1 MPLSLLLAYAMCLEI
16 VEMLSRIGTLTQTR
30 SFRDNMGPK
39 RGVWWRGGGFCLSR
53 PTPEPRWKLAC
64 HVTVSKSSSSSDYI
78 PPTPKKRP
86 RHDGGDASTSSP
98 MRRTGDSPKAAH
110 ALSLATEQETGMVV
124 DLQAVNPR
132 SAHSTAS
139 KLRLWKR
146 VSSKAGF
153 KSPPLTVKELKH
165 VTGALIK
172 AGYRTSMAYAGA
184 AKAEHLEQGHPW
196 TDSLQFAWRKAL
208 RASKK
213 GIGPPS
219 RATPFPILQLQDVT
233 SEPEAFHEQ
242 GPTYPRRTVILCGW
256 WMLRH
261 IEAMHL
267 RTTDVTL
274 LDGSTTVHL
283 RSSKGDLQHLGIART
298 LDCRCAQVGRLLCPN
313 CLMTEHLQH
322 FEGKDLPLFP
332 DKSGEKHTL
341 IGFIA
346 TLNALGLRLGIPET
360 LGNGKPRWGGLSLRR
375 GGVAMG
381 AALGASAT
389 SLQHMARHAG
399 LSIHRYME
407 GAPVIGLADA
417 LRIPSTPKHTP
428 TTTTGEPL
436 VTSSASA
443 STTAMDVR
451 ERDAVPGLE
460 PTSSSTEKATEVA
473 QSEEG
478 RWVKSIRGSRAHY
491 VDPILEPRPRTAIC
505 GVAVSLRL
513 ATELT
518 RKCPQCSRF
527 IVPSHPIPSA
537 GLCPS
542 GSTGTSVAA
551 GESG

>member
-1 MPLSLLLAYAMCLEI
+1 
-16 VEMLSRIGTLTQTR
+16 
-30 SFRDNMGPK
+30 
-39 RGVWWRGGGFCLSR
+39 
-53 PTPEPRWKLAC
+53 
-64 HVTVSKSSSSSDYI
+64 
-78 PPTPKKRP
+78 
-86 RHDGGDASTSSP
+86 
-98 MRRTGDSPKAAH
+98 
-110 ALSLATEQETGMVV
+110 MVV

-172 AGYRTSMAYAGA
+172 ADYRTSMAYAGA

-233 SEPEAFHEQ
+233 SEPEAVHEQ
-242 GPTYPRRTVILCGW
+242 GPIYPRRTVILCGW

-298 LDCRCAQVGRLLCPN
+298 LDCRCAQVGRSLCPN

-332 DKSGEKHTL
+332 DKLARSTPSSASSLLSIRQASSTWPDMRDCPSIDIWRE
-341 IGFIA
+341 
-346 TLNALGLRLGIPET
+346 LRL
-360 LGNGKPRWGGLSLRR
+360 LDLRMR
-375 GGVAMG
+375 CAF
-381 AALGASAT
+381 
-389 SLQHMARHAG
+389 
-399 LSIHRYME
+399 
-407 GAPVIGLADA
+407 LAH
-417 LRIPSTPKHTP
+417 PSTP
-428 TTTTGEPL
+428 L
-436 VTSSASA
+436 QQQLAS
-443 STTAMDVR
+443 
-451 ERDAVPGLE
+451 L
-460 PTSSSTEKATEVA
+460 
-473 QSEEG
+473 
-478 RWVKSIRGSRAHY
+478 W
-491 VDPILEPRPRTAIC
+491 
-505 GVAVSLRL
+505 
-513 ATELT
+513 
-518 RKCPQCSRF
+518 
-527 IVPSHPIPSA
+527 
-537 GLCPS
+537 
-542 GSTGTSVAA
+542 
-551 GESG
+551 